1 MIHETMAC
9 QHNINDFALVAGIRL
24 LQRPAMRPIATT
36 IYARQRCVETLF
48 TNLGSLAPFKGFVHR
63 SAHT

>member
-1 MIHETMAC
+1 MTHAIMTY
-9 QHNINDFALVAGIRL
+9 QRNITDFALVAGIRL